1 MRRIRVPVRDGWVD
15 RLRAAGLP
23 YGRAHRSGGEFYE
36 YWTEGTALVLSPD
49 EAGAFTAAAQDLWR
63 RAVGLA
69 DELLAGGEEDL
80 GLPLTALPAVLWSR
94 RAGHRGLAARLDF
107 GVRPGGAPQLFELN
121 PDVPVLLA
129 ECGPA
134 QRDWHATLPD
144 GLRQRT
150 TQVEGLEDALARR
163 WGQLLPGHG
172 ALLHLTYLP
181 DPDDEERAH
190 AEIMAS
196 LARRAGWSTEIL
208 EFDAVRWDG
217 AALRAPDGRPL
228 RHWAKLYGW
237 YWLLADQRQSG
248 YALRAL
254 GSAEPLVVFEP
265 LWRLA
270 LESKALLVHLA
281 RRHPSHPNL
290 PAATLT
296 EPNDP
301 RGWVRK
307 PLFGY
312 QSAGVRA
319 VTADGAV
326 HRGDA
331 RLAQET
337 GWMWQRLV
345 DTRDEDG
352 VARTVSVWL
361 VDGRPVGLGIREDDD
376 LVIST
381 EPRFVPHLVAH

>member
-1 MRRIRVPVRDGWVD
+1 MRRISVPVRDGWVE

-23 YGRAHRSGGEFYE
+23 YARAHRSGGELYD
-36 YWTEGTALVLSPD
+36 YWTEGSALVLSPE
-49 EAGAFTAAAQDLWR
+49 EAEAFTAAARDLWGL
-63 RAVGLA
+63 AVELA
-69 DELLAGGEEDL
+69 DELLAGGREDL
-80 GLPLTALPAVLWSR
+80 GLPLLARPAVLWSR

-107 GVRPGGAPQLFELN
+107 GAPPRGAPQLFELN

-134 QRDWHATLPD
+134 QRDWHETLP
-144 GLRQRT
+144 GVLREGT
-150 TQVEGLEDALARR
+150 GQVNGLEAALARR
-163 WGQLLPGHG
+163 WAQLLPGPG
-172 ALLHLTYLP
+172 ALLHLTHLP
-181 DPDDEERAH
+181 DPDGEERAH
-190 AEIMAS
+190 AEVMAA
-196 LARRAGWSTEIL
+196 LACRAGWSTQIVEL
-208 EFDAVRWDG
+208 DALRWDG
-217 AALRAPDGRPL
+217 AALRAPDGRAL

-237 YWLLADQRQSG
+237 YWLLADQRHSG

-281 RRHPSHPNL
+281 RRYPAHANL
-290 PAATLT
+290 PAATLS
-296 EPNDP
+296 EPDDP

-319 VTADGAV
+319 VTPEGAV

-331 RLAQET
+331 RLTQDT

-345 DTRDEDG
+345 DTRDERG
-352 VARTVSVWL
+352 VSRTVSVWL
-361 VDGRPVGLGIREDDD
+361 VDGEPVGLGIREDDG
-376 LVIST
+376 LVLSA
-381 EPRFVPHLVAH
+381 EPRFVPHLIAP